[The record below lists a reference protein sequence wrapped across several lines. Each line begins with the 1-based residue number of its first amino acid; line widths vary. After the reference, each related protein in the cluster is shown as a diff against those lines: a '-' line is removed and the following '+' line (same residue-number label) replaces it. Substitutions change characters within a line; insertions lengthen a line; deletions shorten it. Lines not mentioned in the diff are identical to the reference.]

1 MEGTG
6 FSPAD
11 YEGEDVEVWPE
22 NYAALNTFSRVST
35 QWRVGTGGAI
45 GLDYN
50 ALYPLLDR
58 LGLTDAEW
66 LHALDDIRVMESAA
80 LTAMNTKN

>member
-1 MEGTG
+1 M
-6 FSPAD
+6 
-11 YEGEDVEVWPE
+11 
-22 NYAALNTFSRVST
+22 
-35 QWRVGTGGAI
+35 GTGGAI
-45 GLDYN
+45 GLDY
-50 ALYPLLDR
+50 ATLYPLLDR